1 MGNGKE
7 NGAMA
12 MRFGIYEVDPRA
24 GELRRKGVKVKLQ
37 EQPFQVLTML
47 LERPGE
53 VVTREEL
60 QRRLWPADTF
70 VDFDHSLNA
79 AVKRLRDALGDSADN
94 PRFVETLAKRG
105 YRFVAPVN
113 EKATNGSGATGHS
126 VDEPAAGE
134 RRKGRWWLAVAIAIS
149 AAACISVGWHF
160 GRGTASPVLPRE
172 VRLTANSPDAP
183 VYFAALSP
191 DGEYLAY
198 IDPRGAFVREIATE
212 ESHALSLPEGLRVE
226 KVSWFPDGSHL
237 LAQGMKDGE
246 ENWSLWNM
254 PVLGGAP
261 RKVMDDAVGASV
273 SPDGKQIAFVR
284 GDQKNFNHSEIWL
297 MGADGAQA
305 HIAVNVPGFVVGPPA
320 WSPDSSKLA
329 YLKDV
334 YWPGY
339 KTEDVRIETFDVAS
353 GRTETILADYKLR
366 YGLAWARDGQIVFS
380 QAEAPPN
387 QGESNVWCVKVDGSG
402 RREGIPRRLTSGPDW
417 KPVVNASEDGK
428 RVLFIRTNIVPTIYA
443 AEVDA
448 KTRQIGRLKRLTLDE
463 RQNRPYEWTADG
475 KSVLYLSY
483 REEGSR
489 IYRQEPGAA
498 TPEQI
503 PGVRSSP
510 NILRLNPEGTEILY
524 TAEIPSASRQS
535 ADKASA
541 KETSSATTNESKP
554 GDVAAPFDART
565 VELMR
570 IAIAGGTEKVL
581 LEASGI
587 NNFQC
592 ARAPARECVFSQ
604 FTKDALSFVEFD
616 AKTGEKKK
624 QILRI
629 AEPEW
634 QYYNWSLSPDGKTLA
649 LAKEHRAAETEI
661 RLEPTQGGVK
671 RVLHVKDWQGVT
683 TLDWAADGKSLWA
696 SAMLRGEARA
706 LINID
711 LQGRARVVLQ
721 ESKPYVGWAIPSR
734 DGKKLAI
741 WESAGGSNAWMLEG
755 F

>member
-1 MGNGKE
+1 MENGKE
-7 NGAMA
+7 SAT
-12 MRFGIYEVDPRA
+12 RFGVFEVDPRA

-37 EQPFQVLTML
+37 EQPFQVLAML

-60 QRRLWPADTF
+60 QKRLWPADTF

-94 PRFVETLAKRG
+94 PRFVETLARRG

-113 EKATNGSGATGHS
+113 GEGANGNPGISCDLEEAVAPKKH
-126 VDEPAAGE
+126 
-134 RRKGRWWLAVAIAIS
+134 GRWWLVAPAVAL
-149 AAACISVGWHF
+149 AAACISIGFHI
-160 GRGTASPVLPRE
+160 GHRTTAPVLPKE
-172 VRLTANSPDAP
+172 VRLTANSSDAP
-183 VYFAALSP
+183 VYFASISP
-191 DGEYLAY
+191 DGRYLAY
-198 IDPRGAFVREIATE
+198 TDPRGAFLREVTTE
-212 ESHALSLPEGLRVE
+212 ESHRLALPDGLRVQT
-226 KVSWFPDGSHL
+226 VSWYPDGSHL
-237 LAQGMKDGE
+237 LAQAMTESEDT
-246 ENWSLWNM
+246 WSLWNI

-261 RKVMDDAVGASV
+261 RKLMDDAVGARV
-273 SPDGKQIAFVR
+273 SPGGTEVSFVR

-297 MGADGAQA
+297 MGADGEQA
-305 HIAVNVPGFVVGPPA
+305 HIAVNVPGSVVGPPA
-320 WSPDSSKLA
+320 WSPDGTKLA

-339 KTEDVRIETFDVAS
+339 ETEDVRIETFDVAT

-366 YGLAWARDGQIVFS
+366 YGLAWTRDGRIVFS

-387 QGESNVWCVKVDGSG
+387 QGESNVWYVRVDGSG
-402 RREGIPRRLTSGPDW
+402 RREGIPQRLTSGPDW
-417 KPVVNASEDGK
+417 KPVINASEDGK
-428 RVLFIRTNIVPTIYA
+428 RVLFIRTNIVPTIYT
-443 AEVDA
+443 VDVDGR
-448 KTRQIGRLKRLTLDE
+448 TRQIGSPKRLTLDE

-489 IYRQEPGAA
+489 IYRQELGAA
-498 TPEQI
+498 TPEPI
-503 PGVRSSP
+503 AGVHGSP

-524 TAEIPSASRQS
+524 TAEIAPDTKQPGGES
-535 ADKASA
+535 SA
-541 KETSSATTNESKP
+541 KEASNTTTKGTRQ
-554 GDVAAPFDART
+554 GDVAAPFDARM

-570 IAIAGGTEKVL
+570 IPVAGGAEKVL

-592 ARAPARECVFSQ
+592 ARAPAQECVFSQ
-604 FTKDALSFVEFD
+604 FTKDALVFVEFD

-661 RLEPTQGGVK
+661 QLAPTRGGRE

-683 TLDWAADGKSLWA
+683 TLDWAADGKSMWA

-711 LQGRARVVLQ
+711 LQGRARVALQ

-734 DGKKLAI
+734 DGRKLAI